1 MCNLAMY
8 CLEKQ
13 LQDGAFMWAT
23 KAIEIITQFPNRGTL
38 GAAVKAVMALP
49 NNDNDE
55 ESITKSISMAY
66 FVLAHLHNVGAVAT
80 IDKDKAT
87 EFYEAASAIDMGLVQ
102 SLTNL
107 LESELHIKSE
117 TSIEQ

>member
-1 MCNLAMY
+1 MY
-8 CLEKQ
+8 CLEKN
-13 LQDGAFMWAT
+13 LQEGAFMWAT
-23 KAIEIITQFPNRGTL
+23 KAIETVTQLPSRGTL
-38 GAAVKAVMALP
+38 GAAVKSVVSLP
-49 NNDNDE
+49 NNENDE

-80 IDKDKAT
+80 MDKEKAA

-107 LESELHIKSE
+107 LESELHMKSE
-117 TSIEQ
+117 TAIEQ